1 MTPRAARH
9 QLALSV
15 AEFAAALGVARQ
27 TVRRWE
33 LSEGRA
39 SHRVPGAATVRLIET
54 LLIAKGD

>member
-1 MTPRAARH
+1 MTPKDARH
-9 QLALSV
+9 QLSLSV
-15 AEFAAALGVARQ
+15 AEFAAAIGVAPQ

-54 LLIAKGD
+54 L